1 MALLPISRTFRV
13 KDVESQILAEIH
25 PDIVVGERDYFVFR
39 EFDFPLKE
47 LEQRY
52 GEDALLSWSQS
63 APGVSGLKSLL
74 TEAELGAVRSVII
87 EIQSKRGP
95 DKKRG
100 YDVISVVRFSCG
112 SYDVRPV
119 NW

>member
-1 MALLPISRTFRV
+1 MAASPISHAFRV
-13 KDVESQILAEIH
+13 EDAISKILAEIH
-25 PDIVVGERDYFVFR
+25 PDIVVGEHDYFVFR
-39 EFDFPLKE
+39 TFDFPLKE

-52 GEDALLSWSQS
+52 GEGALLSWSQS
-63 APGVSGLKSLL
+63 APGVSGIKSLL
-74 TEAELGAVRSVII
+74 TGAELDAVHGVIR

-119 NW
+119 TW